1 MAEKAEGVAMLPK
14 KTDNRIM
21 ETFKNYLIALLM
33 AIIALLLVT
42 QPAQSAG
49 KSKEAKA
56 IEYAQCLKNWAD
68 SVAVSP
74 VSVLDNHITNC
85 AKYRP

>member
-1 MAEKAEGVAMLPK
+1 LAEKAEGVAMLPK

-49 KSKEAKA
+49 KSKEAK
-56 IEYAQCLKNWAD
+56 IVEYTRCLELFAQS
-68 SVAVSP
+68 SVTFDYNLTKCS
-74 VSVLDNHITNC
+74 
-85 AKYRP
+85 KYRP

>member
-1 MAEKAEGVAMLPK
+1 MLPK

-56 IEYAQCLKNWAD
+56 IEYQFCVEGSNLPYYDMENIFKNC
-68 SVAVSP
+68 S
-74 VSVLDNHITNC
+74 
-85 AKYRP
+85 KYRP

>member
-1 MAEKAEGVAMLPK
+1 
-14 KTDNRIM
+14 M

-49 KSKEAKA
+49 KSKEAKM
-56 IEYAQCLKNWAD
+56 IEYARCLELSIGS
-68 SVAVSP
+68 SVTFDYDLP
-74 VSVLDNHITNC
+74 KC